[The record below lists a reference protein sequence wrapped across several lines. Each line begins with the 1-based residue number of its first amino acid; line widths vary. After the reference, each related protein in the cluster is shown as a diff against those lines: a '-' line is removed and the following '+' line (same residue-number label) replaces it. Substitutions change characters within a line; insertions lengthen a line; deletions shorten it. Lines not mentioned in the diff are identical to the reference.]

1 MTDWIAA
8 LAELS
13 AAGRAA
19 VVVTVLRAEG
29 STPREAGAK
38 MVVTSDASRGTIGGG
53 HLEWK
58 ALEIARELLR
68 TAAQVDGA
76 PAPVVREFALGPSLG
91 QCCGGAATLLF
102 EPLLPARWDVAV
114 FGAGHVGK
122 ATVKL
127 LAELPCNVTWI
138 DPREAEFPAPPPP
151 NVRVVADDPVHAV
164 ADLRPGSDAVVMLH
178 SHELDFRV
186 AEAAL
191 RRGDL
196 GYVGVIGSSTKRARF
211 LARLADRG
219 FGPEDLARLTCP
231 IGVEGIRGKHPAII
245 AVAVTAQ
252 LLQSRGARHS
262 PS

>member
-1 MTDWIAA
+1 MTGWLAA

-38 MVVTSDASRGTIGGG
+38 MVVTSDGARGTIGGG

-58 ALEIARELLR
+58 ALELARELLR
-68 TAAQVDGA
+68 TAVDADAA
-76 PAPVVREFALGPSLG
+76 PPPVVREFALGPSLG

-102 EPLLPARWDVAV
+102 EPLLPVRWDVAI

-122 ATVKL
+122 ATVKV
-127 LAELPCNVTWI
+127 LAELPCNVIWI
-138 DPREAEFPAPPPP
+138 DPREAEFPQAAPPG
-151 NVRVVADDPVHAV
+151 VRIVADDPVDAV
-164 ADLRPGSDAVVMLH
+164 ADLRPGSDAVVMMH

-191 RRGDL
+191 RRRDL
-196 GYVGVIGSSTKRARF
+196 GYVGVIGSATKRARF
-211 LARLADRG
+211 LARLAERG
-219 FGPEDLARLTCP
+219 FGAEDLARLTCP
-231 IGVEGIRGKHPAII
+231 VGLPGIRGKHPAVIAI
-245 AVAVTAQ
+245 AVAAQ
-252 LLQSRGARHS
+252 LLQRRK
-262 PS
+262 